1 MRVVPDTAILVR
13 MNAKASGPARR
24 LLERIAFGPYELI
37 LSPFLLEET
46 ERVLYYPRMQALYKL
61 SPDEIREHIAEL
73 VSVAWVVDPV
83 VREPVVLND
92 PQDDPVIYTAVDGR
106 AEVLC
111 TLDRDFYEPGV
122 IEFCRKH
129 GISVMSDV
137 ELLRSL

>member
-13 MNAKASGPARR
+13 MNAQASGPARR
-24 LLERIAFGPYELI
+24 LLERIAARPHELI

-61 SPDEIREHIAEL
+61 SPDEIREHVAEM
-73 VSVAWVVDPV
+73 VPVARIVDPV

-122 IEFCRKH
+122 IEFCQKH

>member
-46 ERVLYYPRMQALYKL
+46 ERVLYYPRMQALYDL
-61 SPDEIREHIAEL
+61 NPDEIREHIAEL

-129 GISVMSDV
+129 GISVMGDV

>member
-1 MRVVPDTAILVR
+1 
-13 MNAKASGPARR
+13 
-24 LLERIAFGPYELI
+24 
-37 LSPFLLEET
+37 
-46 ERVLYYPRMQALYKL
+46 MQALYEL

-73 VSVAWVVDPV
+73 ISVAQIVDPV
-83 VREPVVLND
+83 VREPVVLKD

-122 IEFCRKH
+122 TEFCRKH
-129 GISVMSDV
+129 GIAVMSDV

>member
-24 LLERIAFGPYELI
+24 LLERIAARPHELI

-61 SPDEIREHIAEL
+61 SPDEIREHIAEM
-73 VSVAWVVDPV
+73 VSVARIVDPV
-83 VREPVVLND
+83 VREPV
-92 PQDDPVIYTAVDGR
+92 
-106 AEVLC
+106 
-111 TLDRDFYEPGV
+111 
-122 IEFCRKH
+122 EFCRRR